1 MRIGWLS
8 TGRDEA
14 ARALL
19 DDVVQRARRD
29 GLDLEIAALFCDRP
43 PGESAESDR
52 LLALADGFGIPCLT
66 LSSATSWADWWREE
80 VPHDGPDLVHKT
92 AERERWRAAFHDQ
105 VMELL
110 DPLGVDLLVLAGY
123 MLVTSPA
130 MCDRYLML
138 NLHPALPG
146 GPTGTWQEVIWELLR
161 QEARETGAM
170 IHLATAEL
178 DRGPVVTYCSFR
190 IVGPAFDRQWF
201 AFRRKVWNEGIN
213 EVIAVEGERE
223 PLFAEVRRQGERREI
238 PLLYQTV
245 RQFVEGR
252 LLVRD
257 GLAVALEGELPLSLT
272 DEVEEELRRG
282 SGGE

>member
-8 TGRDEA
+8 TGRD
-14 ARALL
+14 
-19 DDVVQRARRD
+19 
-29 GLDLEIAALFCDRP
+29 GLDLEIAAVFCDRL
-43 PGESAESDR
+43 PGESPESDR

-66 LSSATSWADWWREE
+66 LSSAASWRDWWRQD
-80 VPHDGPDLVHKT
+80 VPHDRPDLVHKT
-92 AERERWRAAFHDQ
+92 AERDRWRVAFHDQ
-105 VMELL
+105 AMELL
-110 DPLGVDLLVLAGY
+110 DPLAVDLLVLAGY

-130 MCDRYLML
+130 MCERYLML

-178 DRGPVVTYCSFR
+178 DRGPVVTYCSFP
-190 IVGPAFDRQWF
+190 IVGRRFDPLWL
-201 AFRRKVWNEGIN
+201 AFRRKLRDQGIV
-213 EVIAVEGERE
+213 EIMAAEGEAE

-257 GLAVALEGELPLSLT
+257 GLALALEGELPLSLT

-282 SGGE
+282 SGQQ